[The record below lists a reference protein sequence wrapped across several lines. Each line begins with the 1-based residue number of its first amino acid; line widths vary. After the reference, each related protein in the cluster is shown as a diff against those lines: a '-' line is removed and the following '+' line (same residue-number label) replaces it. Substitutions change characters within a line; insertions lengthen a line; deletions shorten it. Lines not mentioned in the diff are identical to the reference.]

1 MGRLSPLNR
10 IPSHPLVVKTP
21 KLTAV
26 EDEFE
31 TLRRER
37 DPVVRGRRATELLI
51 LYQQRSTELARI
63 RRAAIEEARDL
74 LGGSYTEVARAFG
87 LTKGRITQIRNSA
100 PPAHRAFF
108 GVGPL
113 EVALPG
119 RRILSRDDLVIAA
132 EDDATGAH
140 LIAEAERLAFATERV
155 IIDPRQEWEPRGD
168 AIVVCGPASAHIG
181 NLLMSADPVL
191 GMRIGDGAKW
201 HIVDKTTGEQHTSP
215 MDDTDEPRRAD
226 HAYIARHARDGQAI
240 THIAGLHALGSV
252 GAAHYLTEH
261 LPDLWAEFGDT
272 SFSMA
277 VTGEFDGMQP
287 KAISVLFPPRPWS

>member
-1 MGRLSPLNR
+1 MGM
-10 IPSHPLVVKTP
+10 
-21 KLTAV
+21 

-31 TLRRER
+31 SLRRER
-37 DPVVRGRRATELLI
+37 DPVARGRRATELLV

-63 RRAAIEEARDL
+63 RRAAIEEARDR

-87 LTKGRITQIRNSA
+87 LTKGRITQIRSGA

-113 EVALPG
+113 TIALPG
-119 RRILSRDDLVIAA
+119 RRLLSRDDVVIAG
-132 EDDATGAH
+132 EDDAVGAH
-140 LIAEAERLAFATERV
+140 LIAETERLAFVTERV
-155 IIDPRQEWEPRGD
+155 IIDPREEWEPERD

-181 NLLMSADPVL
+181 NLLMSEDPIL
-191 GMRIGDGAKW
+191 GMGIGDGPKW
-201 HIVDKTTGEQHTSP
+201 HVVDKATGEQHTSP
-215 MDDTDEPRRAD
+215 MDDADDPRRAD
-226 HAYIARHARDGQAI
+226 HAYIAHHVRDGRVI

-252 GAAHYLTEH
+252 GAAHYLTQH

-277 VTGEFDGMQP
+277 VTGEFDGMEP